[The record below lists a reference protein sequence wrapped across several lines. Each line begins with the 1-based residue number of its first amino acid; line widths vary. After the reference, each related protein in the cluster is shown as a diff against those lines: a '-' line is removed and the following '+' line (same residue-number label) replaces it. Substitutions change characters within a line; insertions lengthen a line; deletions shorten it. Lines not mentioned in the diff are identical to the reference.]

1 MRCKGIKKNCK
12 LQAMLKKGVLCL
24 LLFIISNPAC
34 YAQDSTGL
42 LYRFLH
48 DGHLGIAVNDLP
60 GFIWAHS
67 DQNKNI
73 YGPGNSFEVQFI
85 KKTTG
90 KQPWE
95 IKYRLPRISLALM
108 YCDFGKPSLTGKA
121 ISIIPQFEFGIIRKP
136 HAELNFKLGTG
147 LGYLTKIF
155 DAQDNYKNIT
165 IGAPLNLAFQA
176 MLVYHQRLYQNIE
189 LNAGFGLMHF
199 SCGNIRLPNLG
210 INYPSASIG
219 VSYFLSDPYIRQV
232 PLMDS
237 LHQVLDKE
245 KKWGYYFFGGW
256 AYKEQGNE
264 RFRRFDV
271 FTLSSNFQ
279 YKMSMRST
287 WLAGI
292 DVFYDK
298 SYFYLSTPDLHNYTS
313 ARLKDNLQSAITVG
327 HDLKAGKIS
336 MITQLGIY
344 TYYPYKVKKPVY
356 ERIGLKAQVYKGIFI
371 GSFLKTHFM
380 QADFVEWVAG
390 YQFYHK

>member
-1 MRCKGIKKNCK
+1 
-12 LQAMLKKGVLCL
+12 MLKLGGIIL
-24 LLFIISNPAC
+24 LIIIRIMSVAK
-34 YAQDSTGL
+34 AQDSTRF
-42 LYRFLH
+42 LYRFMH

-67 DQNKNI
+67 DKNKNI
-73 YGPGNSFEVQFI
+73 YGPGNSFELQFI
-85 KKTTG
+85 KKTSGTSA
-90 KQPWE
+90 WE
-95 IKYRLPRISLALM
+95 IKYKLPRISVSFL
-108 YCDFGKPSLTGKA
+108 YSDFGKPNLTGKA
-121 ISIIPQFEFGIIRKP
+121 YSIIPQFEFGIIRKP

-155 DAQDNYKNIT
+155 DAQDNYKNTT
-165 IGAPLNLAFQA
+165 IGSPLNLAFQA
-176 MLVYHQRLYQNIE
+176 MLVYHHRIYKNIE

-210 INYPSASIG
+210 INYPSASVG
-219 VSYFLSDPYIRQV
+219 FSYFLSNPYQRQI
-232 PLMDS
+232 PKMDS
-237 LHQVLDKE
+237 IHQKMDTL

-271 FTLSSNFQ
+271 FTLSSNLQ
-279 YKMSMRST
+279 YKVSMRST
-287 WLAGI
+287 WLTGV

-298 SYFYLSTPDLHNYTS
+298 SYFYLSTPDLQNYTS
-313 ARLKDNLQSAITVG
+313 TRIKDNIQAAVTVG
-327 HDLKAGKIS
+327 HELKAGRVS
-336 MITQLGIY
+336 MITQLGVY
-344 TYYPYKVKKPVY
+344 AYYPHKVKKAIY
-356 ERIGLKAQVYKGIFI
+356 QRIGLKTEVYKGFFI